1 MSGPLKNQR
10 KHGKGG
16 FAQAHIEVFDS
27 PECKALT
34 TQAQLL
40 LFRLLLKCN
49 PPDRN
54 GHLAYSVDQAAADC
68 RIDRKTARHK
78 FKELQQAGFIDIA
91 KVYPNN
97 QRKATEYR
105 LTFFPSPNGK
115 QPTDDWKG

>member
-1 MSGPLKNQR
+1 MSGNLKNQR

-27 PECKALT
+27 PECKALSKE
-34 TQAQLL
+34 AQLV

-49 PPDRN
+49 PPSRN
-54 GHLAYSVDQAAADC
+54 GELAYSINQVAADC
-68 RIDRKTARHK
+68 RIDRATARAK
-78 FKELQQAGFIDIA
+78 FKELQRAGFIEQA
-91 KVYPNN
+91 RVYPKN

-105 LTFFPSPNGK
+105 LTFFPSANGK